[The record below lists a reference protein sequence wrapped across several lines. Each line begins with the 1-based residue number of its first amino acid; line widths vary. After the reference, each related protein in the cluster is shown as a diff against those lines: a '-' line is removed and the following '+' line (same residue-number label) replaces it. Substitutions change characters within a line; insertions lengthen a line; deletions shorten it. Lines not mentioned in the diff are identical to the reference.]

1 MTAYVDG
8 DVEAINVALLASE
21 IIRGDY
27 FALFETAETE
37 FNRLAVLKYLLEQY
51 VHMWAWWFVKFTK
64 GIQSESA
71 KVTKTH
77 AAPVYT

>member
-1 MTAYVDG
+1 MMTAYVDG

-51 VHMWAWWFVKFTK
+51 IHMQSCWFVK
-64 GIQSESA
+64 
-71 KVTKTH
+71 VM
-77 AAPVYT
+77 